1 VFKKEVQNGSI
12 RGSSF
17 WPFEGEKM
25 KDSKLNTFLALFNNT
40 LKYFGIFLI
49 IFNAASCSNSNMI
62 RPESSI
68 QAPPGVSNEKSITG
82 RDAVRTDGTDF
93 KTNSGNEKRN
103 ALLLEQAM
111 KAPRQGDYILGP
123 DDIIDIDVF
132 EVDELKR
139 TARISSTGFIK
150 LPLVGE
156 VKAAGMTVQEL
167 ETEIAKRLDRYLQEP
182 IISIFIKEYR
192 SQRITVLGAVK
203 SPQSF
208 TVTQQKFLLDMLSLA
223 QGLSEDAGD
232 ICYVQRGGETIIV
245 SLNELLIKGNAQLNI
260 PVFADDIINIPQG
273 GVVFVNGYVKG
284 PGSFPM
290 KGTVT
295 LAQVIAMAKGLSY
308 EANGSDVRV
317 YRNSGTDSMEIIPVD
332 YDAVLD
338 KKIPDLVLKDKDIVI
353 VPANGIKNFFSGFVR
368 AVSGSIRFG
377 TGSVSAGM

>member
-1 VFKKEVQNGSI
+1 
-12 RGSSF
+12 
-17 WPFEGEKM
+17 M
-25 KDSKLNTFLALFNNT
+25 KNNALNTFLALFNNT
-40 LKYFGIFLI
+40 LRYFGIFLI
-49 IFNAASCSNSNMI
+49 VLNTASCGNSNTI

-68 QAPPGVSNEKSITG
+68 QAPSGVSNEKIITE
-82 RDAVRTDGTDF
+82 RDAIKTDSADF
-93 KTNSGNEKRN
+93 KTNSDNEKRN

-123 DDIIDIDVF
+123 DDVIDIDVF

-156 VKAAGMTVQEL
+156 VKAAGLTVQEL
-167 ETEIAKRLDRYLQEP
+167 ETEIGNRLDRYLQEP
-182 IISIFIKEYR
+182 IVSIFIKEYR

-203 SPQSF
+203 SPQAF

-223 QGLSEDAGD
+223 QGLSGDAGD

-245 SLNELLIKGNAQLNI
+245 NLNELLIKGNAQLNI
-260 PVFADDIINIPQG
+260 PVFADDVINIPQG

-295 LAQVIAMAKGLSY
+295 LTQVIAMAKGLNY
-308 EANGSDVRV
+308 EANGSDIRV
-317 YRNSGTDSMEIIPVD
+317 YRNSGTDSMEIITVD
-332 YDAVLD
+332 YDAILD
-338 KKIPDLVLKDKDIVI
+338 KKIPDMALKDKDIVI
-353 VPANGIKNFFSGFVR
+353 VPANGIKNFFSGFVK
-368 AVSGSIRFG
+368 AVSGTMRLG
-377 TGSVSAGM
+377 GGSVSAAIP